1 MTIGIEILLP
11 ILSFLLTLGGTWT
24 LLQYRLK
31 KVENTVE
38 MLNSRILS
46 LNDDL
51 HQKVTIL
58 STSAITKEKDIITLL
73 NEMKVEL
80 AEKYVTKSEL
90 SGHLVGLRNDV
101 QQMSG
106 WIEKDFRDIKDEFKE
121 LRRSGCAL
129 K

>member
-1 MTIGIEILLP
+1 
-11 ILSFLLTLGGTWT
+11 
-24 LLQYRLK
+24 LQYRLK